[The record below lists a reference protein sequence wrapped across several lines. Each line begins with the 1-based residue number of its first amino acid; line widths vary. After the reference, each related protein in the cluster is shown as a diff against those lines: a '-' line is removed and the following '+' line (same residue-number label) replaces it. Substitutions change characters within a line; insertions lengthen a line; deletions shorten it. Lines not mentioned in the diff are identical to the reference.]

1 MYETSTAPNPV
12 AAFEYW
18 VSTAITKGNAPVPV
32 CSPKSSPVGQDFYQ
46 SRVIRAVH
54 ESLHLRIDCHFFVLV
69 SARRGRKKNQCNH
82 KAQRWTEPYPL
93 HQRDNKRT
101 KKRMFK
107 DFQGHISATTRCSA
121 RSFRNHKAKCRRPV
135 SRSYFKLKSTVSSPK
150 AIYFLG
156 AVEPKLHPT
165 YLDWSNEHLSWK
177 VWRTDAIHPRTPPNN
192 RERW

>member
-101 KKRMFK
+101 KKRLFK
-107 DFQGHISATTRCSA
+107 DFRDTFQTELVVQQEASGITRQNVAGPSAGPTSNSNPQSLLQKQFISLAQSNQNCTQHI
-121 RSFRNHKAKCRRPV
+121 
-135 SRSYFKLKSTVSSPK
+135 
-150 AIYFLG
+150 
-156 AVEPKLHPT
+156 
-165 YLDWSNEHLSWK
+165 
-177 VWRTDAIHPRTPPNN
+177 
-192 RERW
+192 